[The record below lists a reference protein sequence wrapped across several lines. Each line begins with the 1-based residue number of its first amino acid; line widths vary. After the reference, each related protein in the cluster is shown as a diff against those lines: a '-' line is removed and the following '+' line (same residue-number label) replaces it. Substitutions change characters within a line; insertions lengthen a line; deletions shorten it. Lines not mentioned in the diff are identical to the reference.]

1 MNAPGL
7 SWEEKPKMIKIVLK
21 FIPDP
26 DMHIYFE
33 EGTKSDISYISNKY
47 SKDNNKYLKSYDP
60 KQESKHLI
68 YLDANNLY
76 SYAMSKFLLTSGF
89 K

>member
-7 SWEEKPKMIKIVLK
+7 SWEEKPKMIKMVLK

-33 EGTKSDISYISNKY
+33 EGTKSDISHTSNKY

-60 KQESKHLI
+60 K
-68 YLDANNLY
+68 
-76 SYAMSKFLLTSGF
+76 
-89 K
+89 